1 MIAVVQGDVWEA
13 HISLKGVD
21 EDALL
26 GITLASERL
35 NLKVEAEFDELEG
48 YYFRIPGEITRTFKV
63 GLHPYQ
69 ITLSLIDGEVF
80 TIRPK
85 DFLEVLR
92 KPEVTNAGAK
102 TRSRYKA

>member
-13 HISLKGVD
+13 HITLKGV
-21 EDALL
+21 EVEALQ
-26 GITLASERL
+26 GITLACERL
-35 NLKVEAEFDELEG
+35 KLKVEAEWDEIEG
-48 YYFRIPGEITRTFKV
+48 YYFRIPGEITRNFKV

-80 TIRPK
+80 TVRPK

-92 KPEVTNAGAK
+92 KPEVTKCWSKNK
-102 TRSRYKA
+102 K